1 MKPLQQPGL
10 PGKVS
15 KMNEI
20 IVECPKCK
28 GKFDPL
34 EYEVDVKLQG
44 NFSRIKE
51 STQSMQKT
59 AYIGFVIFFLIA
71 CFMPGELALV
81 FIMIGIFW
89 FVYFSWL
96 WKAKD
101 SMKEYGDLIFNI
113 AALQTYDLLCPYCG
127 ELLTFKKDK
136 VIISNNK

>member
-1 MKPLQQPGL
+1 MKYLHQSGL

-34 EYEVDVKLQG
+34 QYEVDVELQG

-51 STQSMQKT
+51 YTPMMRKIG
-59 AYIGFVIFFLIA
+59 YIGLVIFFLIA
-71 CFMPGELALV
+71 CCAPGELALL
-81 FIMIGIFW
+81 FIMTGIFW
-89 FVYFSWL
+89 FIYFFWL

-127 ELLTFKKDK
+127 ERLTFKKDK
-136 VIISNNK
+136 VIISNHK